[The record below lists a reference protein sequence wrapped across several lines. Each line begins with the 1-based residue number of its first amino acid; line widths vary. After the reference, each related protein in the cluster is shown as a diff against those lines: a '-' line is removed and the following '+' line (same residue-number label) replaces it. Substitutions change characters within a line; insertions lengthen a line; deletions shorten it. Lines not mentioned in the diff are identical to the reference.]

1 VAGSLCTFSI
11 YLILFGREL
20 RVFICFVV
28 FIHAPVGWGTE
39 GLRLPGR
46 SAYAQGI
53 EMANYLAVS
62 GTQAPEECY

>member
-1 VAGSLCTFSI
+1 
-11 YLILFGREL
+11 
-20 RVFICFVV
+20 VFICFVV

-62 GTQAPEECY
+62 GTQAPEECYQ